1 MQWFEWLEELGIV
14 NEANGTIKG
23 CLDEWVDGIQLGNKL
38 RLALCFEE
46 DDNYE
51 VLKQDKY
58 SNEFIFALFK
68 FLALGGGMSQFDV
81 QIAEYLECTKA
92 IYKDLVTV
100 AKDQTTGE
108 IQAQTMVFKVLTA
121 SGQNTL
127 KGVEHP

>member
-68 FLALGGGMSQFDV
+68 FLALGGGMS
-81 QIAEYLECTKA
+81 
-92 IYKDLVTV
+92 
-100 AKDQTTGE
+100 
-108 IQAQTMVFKVLTA
+108 
-121 SGQNTL
+121 
-127 KGVEHP
+127 